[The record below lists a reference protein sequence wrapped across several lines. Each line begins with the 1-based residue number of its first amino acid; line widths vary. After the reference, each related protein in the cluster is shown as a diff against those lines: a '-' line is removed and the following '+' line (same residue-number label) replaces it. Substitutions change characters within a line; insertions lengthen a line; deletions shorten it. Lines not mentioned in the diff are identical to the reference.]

1 MFCSSCGAQTG
12 GASFCPNCGS
22 PANASNS
29 TQQSTPQA
37 SPASPLGMPQGQPLG
52 MPQGQPLGMPSQGA
66 VPVAGQPTNGLAI
79 AALVTSLVCCG
90 PIGLVLG
97 LVSLNQING
106 SQGRQGGKGM
116 AIAGIAIGAVTTL
129 FGVILLL
136 MPEFWYGF
144 NQAFYGY

>member
-1 MFCSSCGAQTG
+1 MFCSSCGAQTN

-22 PANASNS
+22 PTSAAGA
-29 TQQSTPQA
+29 QSSSSQVPPVQPSA
-37 SPASPLGMPQGQPLG
+37 PLGQPLG
-52 MPQGQPLGMPSQGA
+52 MPAQPMYSQPA
-66 VPVAGQPTNGLAI
+66 AAGQSTNGLAI

-97 LVSLNQING
+97 LVSLNQINA

-129 FGVILLL
+129 VGVLLL
-136 MPEFWYGF
+136 MSPDFWYGF
-144 NQAFYGY
+144 NQGYYGY

>member
-1 MFCSSCGAQTG
+1 
-12 GASFCPNCGS
+12 
-22 PANASNS
+22 
-29 TQQSTPQA
+29 
-37 SPASPLGMPQGQPLG
+37 
-52 MPQGQPLGMPSQGA
+52 MPSQGA

>member
-1 MFCSSCGAQTG
+1 MFCSSCGAQTN

-22 PANASNS
+22 PTNAAGAQSSNS
-29 TQQSTPQA
+29 QVPPVQPAAQPQTTYGAPATPGQS
-37 SPASPLGMPQGQPLG
+37 
-52 MPQGQPLGMPSQGA
+52 
-66 VPVAGQPTNGLAI
+66 TNGLAI

-97 LVSLNQING
+97 LVSLNQINA

-129 FGVILLL
+129 FGVFLLL
-136 MPEFWYGF
+136 SPDFWYGF
-144 NQAFYGY
+144 TQGFNDSYYDY

>member
-1 MFCSSCGAQTG
+1 MFCSSCGAQTN

-22 PANASNS
+22 PTNAAGA
-29 TQQSTPQA
+29 QSTNTTVPPVQ
-37 SPASPLGMPQGQPLG
+37 PAAPQGQP
-52 MPQGQPLGMPSQGA
+52 MYGQP
-66 VPVAGQPTNGLAI
+66 PVVGQQTNGLAI

-97 LVSLNQING
+97 LVSLNQINA

-129 FGVILLL
+129 FLVLLL
-136 MPEFWYGF
+136 LSPDFWYGF
-144 NQAFYGY
+144 NQGYYGY